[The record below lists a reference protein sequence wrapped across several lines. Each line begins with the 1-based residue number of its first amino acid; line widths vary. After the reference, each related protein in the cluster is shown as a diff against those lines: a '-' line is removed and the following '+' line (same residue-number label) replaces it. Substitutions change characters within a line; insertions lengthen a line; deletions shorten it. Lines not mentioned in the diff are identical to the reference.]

1 MTSTVFLD
9 ILGLSSSRREIS
21 RSRPHI
27 KPGHIARHGAPRVA
41 RVAGA
46 RFANATGAVSRNAT
60 PAQRSA
66 ESVERDARRA
76 RAAAAEAAAA
86 RAAAAAVQPTSP
98 QNEVG
103 PTLRLLLFREKPPLM
118 RDER

>member
-1 MTSTVFLD
+1 MSAGQD
-9 ILGLSSSRREIS
+9 SREDTARES
-21 RSRPHI
+21 GSDSESDSDSDERGR
-27 KPGHIARHGAPRVA
+27 ALHGAPRA
-41 RVAGA
+41 ATVAGA
-46 RFANATGAVSRNAT
+46 RFANATGAVSREA

-103 PTLRLLLFREKPPLM
+103 PTLRLLFREKPPLM